1 MAAAG
6 GAPCVLR
13 AGVRG
18 SWGEA
23 DPPSSLTPLPSI
35 LCPFLLQRISLGW
48 ELMTSRAQTGLPLGQ
63 RSGKGATLRHG
74 PESPSPPVGSSPAD
88 GHGQWGLRWGLLEQL
103 LKLQQLLL
111 LKLLLLELLE
121 LLLLVEHGGCEKGG
135 SQVDGSR
142 SPSPSPRP
150 SRAAD

>member
-23 DPPSSLTPLPSI
+23 DPPSPSSLTPLPSI
-35 LCPFLLQRISLGW
+35 LCPSLLQRIPVGW

-63 RSGKGATLRHG
+63 RAGKGAT
-74 PESPSPPVGSSPAD
+74 
-88 GHGQWGLRWGLLEQL
+88 
-103 LKLQQLLL
+103 
-111 LKLLLLELLE
+111 
-121 LLLLVEHGGCEKGG
+121 
-135 SQVDGSR
+135 
-142 SPSPSPRP
+142 P
-150 SRAAD
+150 SRVTQPSSGELTC